1 MSDRDE
7 RLHTERMGAIE
18 RRFDDQ
24 ERFFRSGATLPRAV
38 REEHLRALI
47 SAVERFESR
56 ILEASYTDLRRNEV
70 EAGASEVDVVV
81 AEAGLALRKLKAWM
95 RPRRS
100 LPPLLSWPGLGS
112 SHMRPMGRNLI
123 VSPWNYPF
131 LLTLAPLVSCIAAG
145 NVAILKPSEI
155 SSASSEVIAEM
166 IRSTFSPNLVDVFLG
181 GVDVSQALLGLPF
194 DHIFFT
200 GSPRVGRIV
209 ARAAAEHLTRA
220 THELGGKSPTIVMPS
235 ADLDVAARRI
245 ALGKFFNTGQSCVAP
260 DYVLAHRAVHGE
272 LLSRLRHAIEA
283 FFGAEPKVSP
293 DYGRIVNDGH
303 FERLVALIDP
313 DRVVCGGTWDAA
325 ERYIAPTLLS
335 GADVDDPIMQEE
347 IFGPLLPVLRVE
359 DRDEAIEVMRFFP
372 PPLALYLFTDD
383 SEDERVFTRAVPFG
397 GGCVNTTLL
406 HFIDSSLPFGGVGN
420 SGQGTSHGEHG
431 FRTFSHQQGIMR
443 AGTFID
449 PALRY
454 PPYTPRKQ
462 AWIRRLMG
470 RGVG

>member
-7 RLHTERMGAIE
+7 RFSSERMEAIE

-24 ERFFRSGATLPRAV
+24 GRFFRSGATLPRAV
-38 REEHLRALI
+38 REEHLRGLI

-56 ILEASYTDLRRNEV
+56 ILEASYADLRRNEV
-70 EAGASEVDVVV
+70 EARASEVDVVIS
-81 AEAGLALRKLKAWM
+81 EAKLALRKLKTWM
-95 RPRRS
+95 RARRS
-100 LPPLLSWPGLGS
+100 LPPLMSWPGLGS
-112 SHMRPMGRNLI
+112 SRMWPMGRNLI

-131 LLTLAPLVSCIAAG
+131 LLTVAPLVSCIAAG

-155 SSASSEVIAEM
+155 SSASADIIAELV
-166 IRSTFSPNLVDVFLG
+166 RSTFSPDLVDVFLG

-200 GSPRVGRIV
+200 GSPRVGKIV
-209 ARAAAEHLTRA
+209 ARAAAEHLTRV
-220 THELGGKSPTIVMPS
+220 TLELGGKSPALVMPS

-260 DYVLAHRAVHGE
+260 DYVLAHQAVHDE
-272 LLSRLRHAIEA
+272 LLSRLERTIEA
-283 FFGAEPKVSP
+283 FFGADPERSP

-303 FERLVALIDP
+303 FERLVALVDP
-313 DRVVCGGTWDAA
+313 DRVVCGGTWDAS

-335 GADVDDPIMQEE
+335 GVELDDQVMQEE
-347 IFGPLLPVLRVE
+347 IFGPLLPVLRVD
-359 DRDEAIEVMRFFP
+359 DRDAAIEIMRRLP

-383 SEDERVFTRAVPFG
+383 SEDERVLMQAVPFG

-420 SGQGTSHGEHG
+420 SGQGASHGEHG
-431 FRTFSHQQGIMR
+431 FRTFSHPQGIMQ

-449 PALRY
+449 PKLRY
-454 PPYTPRKQ
+454 PPYTPRKK

-470 RGVG
+470 